1 MSNYNCI
8 IVEDEPLAAEVLQ
21 DYISQVSFLTLKGV
35 CTDALYAM
43 EMLQKEKIDLMF
55 LDIHLPKLKGLDFL
69 KTLTH
74 PPKVIFTTAHHE
86 YAINGYELNA
96 LDYLL
101 KPIEFSRFCQAVNKM
116 NNLPGSVAT
125 IQEPTNTEKGFYY
138 FNVGKKKIKLFTD
151 DILYIESVKEYVKVV
166 TKDKSIITKF
176 MLSQMEEL
184 MTKNNFLRIHRSFL
198 VSKSKIDAFTATDV
212 EINNKLLP
220 IGRSYK
226 EAVHAALEK

>member
-69 KTLTH
+69 KTLSH

-116 NNLPGSVAT
+116 NTIPGPAA
-125 IQEPTNTEKGFYY
+125 IIHEPASTEKGYYY
-138 FNVGKKKIKLFTD
+138 FNVGKKKIKLLTD

-166 TKDKSIITKF
+166 TKEKSIITKF

-184 MTKNNFLRIHRSFL
+184 MTKHNFLRIHRSFL

-226 EAVHAALEK
+226 ESVHIALEK